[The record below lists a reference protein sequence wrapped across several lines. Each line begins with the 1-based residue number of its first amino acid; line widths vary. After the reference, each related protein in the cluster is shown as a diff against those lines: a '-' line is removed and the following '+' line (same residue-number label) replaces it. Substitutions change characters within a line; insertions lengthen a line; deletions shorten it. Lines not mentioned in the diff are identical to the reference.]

1 MRAAGRGQGFGGRGP
16 RRGPAGNQLS
26 TMLDYSSVHGE
37 QDPPCREERCETAQA
52 ALGPPGGLAGV
63 VQEDRGAA
71 ARARDR
77 VAAPSNQSR
86 APCSEQKHPAP
97 DSFIP
102 LIGANGTGSR
112 RISVCES
119 SKNRPTLNQWLR
131 LIAVGRSVG
140 SEASAPPR
148 RSKQDTIVIRATLRA
163 VAQNASLPIR
173 RLDARE
179 LLAHPVI
186 LIARKPMLNCSRGN
200 GLNPASPG
208 AYLRDGKQH
217 MDDRIF

>member
-1 MRAAGRGQGFGGRGP
+1 MGEGVREEIGWQPVINHVGLLFRAWRAGSTMPGREVRDRASGPQTSWRFGWSCSRRSRGRGEGGRPSCGAVEPIPRAAFPVEALNSGR
-16 RRGPAGNQLS
+16 RR
-26 TMLDYSSVHGE
+26 
-37 QDPPCREERCETAQA
+37 
-52 ALGPPGGLAGV
+52 
-63 VQEDRGAA
+63 
-71 ARARDR
+71 
-77 VAAPSNQSR
+77 
-86 APCSEQKHPAP
+86 
-97 DSFIP
+97 F
-102 LIGANGTGSR
+102 ANR

-163 VAQNASLPIR
+163 VAQNASPPIR

-186 LIARKPMLNCSRGN
+186 LIAQKPMLNCSRGN
-200 GLNPASPG
+200 GLNLAPLG